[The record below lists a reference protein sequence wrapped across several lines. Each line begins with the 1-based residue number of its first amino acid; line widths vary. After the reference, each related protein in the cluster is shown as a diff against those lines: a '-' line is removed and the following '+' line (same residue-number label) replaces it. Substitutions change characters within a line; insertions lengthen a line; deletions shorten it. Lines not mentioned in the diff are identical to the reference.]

1 MTKVI
6 ILGSDGMVGAEV
18 LGTLKVMGLEV
29 LGTSRRNTDSSKIFF
44 NAVNANLNETFK
56 KYGAELIFINCIG
69 LIRHKI
75 EPNNKD
81 LAWELNS
88 AYPKRL
94 AQYCKDAHH
103 KLINICTDCVYSGK
117 SGNYSE
123 NSKPDPVDLY
133 GLSKSDGESRN
144 ESVLNI
150 RTSIVGPEKNTALEL
165 FSWVLNQAKN
175 QKLLGYV
182 NHNWNGIT
190 SLALAKLLGS
200 VILNNQFV
208 SGNIHIIPAN
218 KLNKYQLITK
228 IAQFAG
234 RSDLIIEP
242 HSTNI
247 SVDRTLSTVD
257 SDRNKTFWHLAGYSK
272 IPKIEELLLEVLS

>member
-6 ILGSDGMVGAEV
+6 ILGSDGMVGAQV
-18 LGTLKVMGLEV
+18 LRTLKVMGLEV
-29 LGTSRRNTDSSKIFF
+29 LGTSRRHTNSSRIFF
-44 NAVNANLNETFK
+44 NAINANLNETFK
-56 KYGAELIFINCIG
+56 NYGDELVFINCIG

-75 EPNNKD
+75 NFYNKN

-94 AQYCKDAHH
+94 AQYCEDTHH

-117 SGNYSE
+117 IGNYSE
-123 NSKPDPVDLY
+123 NSMPDPVDLY
-133 GLSKSDGESRN
+133 GLTKSNGEIRN
-144 ESVLNI
+144 GSVLNI
-150 RTSIVGPEKNTALEL
+150 RTSIVGPEQNTALEL

-175 QKLLGYV
+175 QKLLGYI

-200 VILNNQFV
+200 IIQNNQLV
-208 SGNIHIIPAN
+208 SGNVHIIPAN
-218 KLNKYQLITK
+218 KLNKFQLITK

-234 RSDLIIEP
+234 RSDLIIKP
-242 HSTNI
+242 HSTKV

-257 SDRNKTFWHLAGYSK
+257 PDRNNTLWRLAGYSK